1 MGSANCSAA
10 AWLAKHDAGNGELV
24 VPYNQAELE
33 DFQPLLAL
41 FTPKTASLTRP
52 ADMNVPIRLS
62 AEIGTL

>member
-1 MGSANCSAA
+1 
-10 AWLAKHDAGNGELV
+10 
-24 VPYNQAELE
+24 VPYSQAELK
-33 DFQPLLAL
+33 DFKPLLAL